1 MLIPQTEPQGTAA
14 GVYVYDHHRLELR
27 LMGAFQLTLNGQP
40 VAPEKQLR
48 KADALLAFLALNPN
62 VPHQRTLLVD
72 RFCANIRDPAAD
84 FRGVLNRVRN
94 ILGKNQSTESFF
106 TLTNVH
112 SDGALIF
119 EPTPQLW
126 VDVVAFQ
133 QHDLHP
139 TLPQLMELAQL
150 YRGPFMAGYEDLDC
164 SDWIEAMRATLE
176 VQFDTV
182 MKALLDSL
190 YEQMRWKDMLSW
202 GEYWI
207 SHNPT
212 ISDAYVV
219 LMEAHSELGNLPK
232 LDETYIRLQRALTSI
247 DRALINQYKQQ
258 YEYQRKLLVDGYG
271 KALRHRREPDSAP
284 AHTVEVQPRPPKPL
298 PHPPTAFVGR
308 NRELTSIAEKL
319 SDSDCR
325 LLTLMGMGGVGKTR
339 LALQAAMNL
348 QVRAANEPSETQ
360 LFPDGM
366 CFVETAQIGSP
377 ETFAAALAD
386 TLNFVPY
393 GQEPLLQQV
402 SNYLREKRLLIVFD
416 AFEHILTEPRQ
427 TLVDGSTLL
436 HDLLSMAP
444 GLKAL
449 VTSREWLGGS
459 LEHRLTI
466 DGLDYPSDVNDD
478 TPLENYGAVQLFLR
492 TARRV
497 RADFSLAD
505 EREGVLRI
513 CQQVEGLPL
522 AIDLAA
528 VKVESMSAVEIAW
541 GIASN
546 LDLLSSRDSQID
558 PRHRSVR
565 ATFEY
570 TWQELTSE
578 QQRVFAQ
585 LSIFAGS
592 FSREAA
598 LVVTEAPRR
607 VLNALVSAALLRY
620 DFKAGRYDL
629 HDLLRQFGGEKLAAW
644 PDAGGPALTARMAD
658 YYLGFG
664 RNHNRDYG
672 ALELEWGNFLAAMR
686 VSVDSQ
692 RWRTVLDFATTLGEA
707 WFTRARFTDARQGF
721 TWACEAARVID
732 DQPALARALCDLG
745 KSCIEQGAYIDA
757 GLHLATSLSLH
768 EAFNNPRGIADVQL
782 LLAWIALEQG
792 DHATSKQLL
801 DACQTYFSQ
810 LGDADG
816 LAETL
821 NGLSR
826 IAYNN
831 QDYYK
836 SIALDKAAFEMLQAR
851 PNRKVVCQILCYL
864 VFAHCYIKD
873 FVSARKYCERQL
885 AACQEIGDQGELA
898 IAKFALSE
906 VYLRTGDS
914 DSARQYARQSLALL
928 KAIGDRKSQGNLVFH
943 LSTIELETQDYP
955 AALIACNQSIAIYQE
970 LGDEWSSVRPL
981 LFAGDILR
989 KLKQPEDA
997 RNAWVKGLTLAERI
1011 HHPQVSAFRNRL
1023 SGLDNSASV
1032 SLRDD
1037 EA

>member
-14 GVYVYDHHRLELR
+14 GLYVHDHHRLELR

-62 VPHQRTLLVD
+62 VHHQRTLLVD

-94 ILGKNQSTESFF
+94 ILGKNQSAESFF

-119 EPTPQLW
+119 ESTPQLW

-176 VQFDTV
+176 LQFDTV

-212 ISDAYVV
+212 TSDAYVV

-732 DQPALARALCDLG
+732 DQPALARALCKRG
-745 KSCIEQGAYIDA
+745 KALIEQGGYDEALHFLES
-757 GLHLATSLSLH
+757 GLILFTRQQDT
-768 EAFNNPRGIADVQL
+768 RGIADIQY
-782 LLAWIALEQG
+782 LLAWIAFEQG
-792 DHATSKQLL
+792 ELTKSHQLMTS
-801 DACQTYFSQ
+801 CQALFSG
-810 LGDADG
+810 LGYLEGIAEAQHG
-816 LAETL
+816 LA
-821 NGLSR
+821 R
-826 IAYNN
+826 IAYSERKYLEAIEL
-831 QDYYK
+831 DTSAL
-836 SIALDKAAFEMLQAR
+836 SILENTSNK
-851 PNRKVVCQILCYL
+851 KTICQILCYL
-864 VFAHCYIKD
+864 TFSYGYVND
-873 FVSARKYCERQL
+873 FENARTC
-885 AACQEIGDQGELA
+885 CQRELELSQAIQDIGELA
-898 IAKFALSE
+898 LAKFTMSE
-906 VYLRTGDS
+906 LCLRTGS
-914 DSARQYARQSLALL
+914 LVEARIHARQSVQLL
-928 KAIGDRKSQGNLVFH
+928 SSIGDRKTTANAIFNLCCIDMARKDFDSA
-943 LSTIELETQDYP
+943 LTSGYQCIKLYEELR
-955 AALIACNQSIAIYQE
+955 
-970 LGDEWSSVRPL
+970 DERSSVRPL
-981 LFAGDILR
+981 LFVGDILL
-989 KLKQPEDA
+989 KLNQPEEA
-997 RNAWVKGLTLAERI
+997 RTIWLKALEVGKRVQ
-1011 HHPQVSAFRNRL
+1011 HPQIETITQRL
-1023 SGLDNSASV
+1023 NQ
-1032 SLRDD
+1032 
-1037 EA
+1037 

>member
-14 GVYVYDHHRLELR
+14 GLYVHDHHRLELR

-62 VPHQRTLLVD
+62 VYHQRTLLVD
-72 RFCANIRDPAAD
+72 RFCANIRDSAAD

-119 EPTPQLW
+119 ESTPQLW

-176 VQFDTV
+176 LQFDTV

-207 SHNPT
+207 THNPT

-284 AHTVEVQPRPPKPL
+284 AHAVEVQPRPPKPL

-393 GQEPLLQQV
+393 GQEPLMQQV

-436 HDLLSMAP
+436 HDLLSIAP

-541 GIASN
+541 GIAGN

-585 LSIFAGS
+585 LSIFASS

-598 LVVTEAPRR
+598 LVITEAPRR

-644 PDAGGPALTARMAD
+644 PDAGGPALMARMAD

-664 RNHNRDYG
+664 REHNRDYG
-672 ALELEWGNFLAAMR
+672 ALEWEWGNFLAAMR

-732 DQPALARALCDLG
+732 DQPALARALCKRG
-745 KSCIEQGAYIDA
+745 KALIEQGGYDEALHFLES
-757 GLHLATSLSLH
+757 GLILFTRQQDT
-768 EAFNNPRGIADVQL
+768 RGIADIQY
-782 LLAWIALEQG
+782 LLAWIAFEQG
-792 DHATSKQLL
+792 ELTKSHQLMTS
-801 DACQTYFSQ
+801 CQTLFSG
-810 LGDADG
+810 LGYLEGIAEAQHG
-816 LAETL
+816 LA
-821 NGLSR
+821 R
-826 IAYNN
+826 IAYSERKYLEAIEL
-831 QDYYK
+831 DT
-836 SIALDKAAFEMLQAR
+836 SALEMLQNK
-851 PNRKVVCQILCYL
+851 PNGKVACQILCYL
-864 VFAHCYIKD
+864 VFAHCCIEDYEA
-873 FVSARKYCERQL
+873 ARQYCDRQL
-885 AACQEIGDQGELA
+885 SNSQQIGDQGEFA
-898 IAKFALSE
+898 AAKYALSE
-906 VYLRTGDS
+906 VCLRTNDT
-914 DSARQYARQSLALL
+914 DAARQYARQSLDLFKL
-928 KAIGDRKSQGNLVFH
+928 IGDRKSQANLVFH
-943 LSTIELETQDYP
+943 VCTIEMKAQDYTT
-955 AALIACNQSIAIYQE
+955 ALSSCNKSIALYQE
-970 LGDEWSSVRPL
+970 LGDDWSSVRPL
-981 LFAGDILR
+981 LFAGDILL
-989 KLKQPEDA
+989 KLNRLDDA
-997 RNAWVKGLTLAERI
+997 HSTWAQGLSIANRI
-1011 HHPQVSAFRNRL
+1011 HHPNISTFRSRL
-1023 SGLDNSASV
+1023 NKLDK
-1032 SLRDD
+1032 DD
-1037 EA
+1037 KC

>member
-14 GVYVYDHHRLELR
+14 GLYVHDHHRLELR
-27 LMGAFQLTLNGQP
+27 LMGAFQLTLDGQP

-62 VPHQRTLLVD
+62 VHHQRTLLVD

-94 ILGKNQSTESFF
+94 ILGKNQSAESFF

-119 EPTPQLW
+119 ESTPQLW

-271 KALRHRREPDSAP
+271 KALRYRREPDSAP
-284 AHTVEVQPRPPKPL
+284 AHAVEVQPRPPKPL

-459 LEHRLTI
+459 LEHRLTVE
-466 DGLDYPSDVNDD
+466 GLDYPSDVNDD

-732 DQPALARALCDLG
+732 DQPALARALCKRG
-745 KSCIEQGAYIDA
+745 KALIEQGGYDEALHFLES
-757 GLHLATSLSLH
+757 GLILFTRQQDT
-768 EAFNNPRGIADVQL
+768 RGIADIQY
-782 LLAWIALEQG
+782 LLAWIAFEQG
-792 DHATSKQLL
+792 ELTKSHQLMTS
-801 DACQTYFSQ
+801 CQALFSG
-810 LGDADG
+810 LGYLEGIAEAQHG
-816 LAETL
+816 LA
-821 NGLSR
+821 R
-826 IAYNN
+826 IAYSERKYLEAIEL
-831 QDYYK
+831 DTSAL
-836 SIALDKAAFEMLQAR
+836 SILENTSNKKA
-851 PNRKVVCQILCYL
+851 VCQILCYL
-864 VFAHCYIKD
+864 TFAYGYIND
-873 FVSARKYCERQL
+873 YDQARRCCERELELSQTIQDIGEL
-885 AACQEIGDQGELA
+885 ASAEYAMSELSLQTGELEIARIHANNCVRLFKSIGDQKSTANAVFNICCIDMARLDYSSSLVA
-898 IAKFALSE
+898 AKECIQLYE
-906 VYLRTGDS
+906 KLHDER
-914 DSARQYARQSLALL
+914 
-928 KAIGDRKSQGNLVFH
+928 
-943 LSTIELETQDYP
+943 
-955 AALIACNQSIAIYQE
+955 SI
-970 LGDEWSSVRPL
+970 VRPMIY
-981 LFAGDILR
+981 AGDALR
-989 KLKQPEDA
+989 NLNQLKTAKELWAKALDIA
-997 RNAWVKGLTLAERI
+997 TKVG
-1011 HHPQVSAFRNRL
+1011 HPQVAALHDRL
-1023 SGLDNSASV
+1023 RV
-1032 SLRDD
+1032 I
-1037 EA
+1037 